1 MGELSPG
8 TRVTLARNQL
18 WSQLGEEVVVL
29 DLGSSSYLGLDDV
42 AARVWEL
49 MKQPRSVEEIELTL
63 VKEYDVDPEQCSR
76 DVRAFL
82 TGLIE
87 RGLVVVDVADT

>member
-1 MGELSPG
+1 M
-8 TRVTLARNQL
+8 TLARNQL

>member
-1 MGELSPG
+1 
-8 TRVTLARNQL
+8 VTLARNQL

>member
-1 MGELSPG
+1 
-8 TRVTLARNQL
+8 VTLARNQL
-18 WSQLGEEVVVL
+18 WSQLGEEVVIL

>member
-1 MGELSPG
+1 M
-8 TRVTLARNQL
+8 TLARNQL
-18 WSQLGEEVVVL
+18 WSQLGEEVVIL